1 MCLLPSEESLSC
13 AMNTTFWSQKTTY
26 ILNNPQRQKGNTKRN
41 NAYHNLLQE
50 KKDLRSPSCNWKEST
65 SSSVS
70 SLCRICFR
78 AVSGQRTRNKSQ
90 RPSEKPALVGNHLP
104 EAITYSKHQSFRG
117 QSRTVET
124 FHKWPPSVT
133 DRNHFWGWLS
143 SIIFLILFLTSCKLY
158 VLISMYA
165 PRTVL
170 LKGYESELLMTA
182 GNYTII

>member
-1 MCLLPSEESLSC
+1 MFSLPSEESLSC
-13 AMNTTFWSQKTTY
+13 AMNTTFWPQKTTY
-26 ILNNPQRQKGNTKRN
+26 ILNNSQRQKGHTKRN
-41 NAYHNLLQE
+41 NAYLNLLQE
-50 KKDLRSPSCNWKEST
+50 KKDLRSTPCNWKEST

-133 DRNHFWGWLS
+133 DHNHFWGWLS
-143 SIIFLILFLTSCKLY
+143 SIIFLILFLTSCKLCSY
-158 VLISMYA
+158 LYA
-165 PRTVL
+165 CSTYCL
-170 LKGYESELLMTA
+170 T
-182 GNYTII
+182 